1 MLWLFKEFVL
11 EREYHTASYFQ
22 NHVSHAKLHLL
33 GFIFLFAWHISC
45 SFTGFY
51 RVNYDPLTWSLIT
64 KHLTSPFYRDIHVLN
79 RAQLL
84 DDAFSLSYAGLL
96 NYTTALELSTYLAE
110 EIHLIPWLTYS
121 DIISFINRQL
131 YGTDIYNSFKV
142 SSVFLWN
149 KSTFIK
155 FMNSVK

>member
-1 MLWLFKEFVL
+1 MLKEFIFGKV
-11 EREYHTASYFQ
+11 YHTASYFQ

-33 GFIFLFAWHISC
+33 GFIFLFTRHISC
-45 SFTGFY
+45 LFTGLY

-84 DDAFSLSYAGLL
+84 DDAFSLSRAGLL
-96 NYTTALELSTYLAE
+96 NYTTALELSTYLTE
-110 EIHLIPWLTYS
+110 EIHLIPWLSYS

-131 YGTDIYNSFKV
+131 LGTDIYNSFKV
-142 SSVFLWN
+142 SRMFLWN
-149 KSTFIK
+149 KSICLK
-155 FMNSVK
+155 FMN